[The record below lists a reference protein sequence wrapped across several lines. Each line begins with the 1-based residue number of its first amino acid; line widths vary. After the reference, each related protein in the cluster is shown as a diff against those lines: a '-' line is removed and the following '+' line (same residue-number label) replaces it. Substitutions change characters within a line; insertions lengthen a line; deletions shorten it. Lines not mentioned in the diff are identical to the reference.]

1 MSEILEASHVYL
13 DNPAKTVDESLEFIS
28 QKAVELGFA
37 SDAQAVL
44 DALKARENEG
54 TTGMMEGFAIP
65 HAKLDNF
72 SKVAVM
78 VVKFAGDVEWETMD
92 KKPIKV
98 AIALLV
104 PNAEGAATHLQLL
117 SKVAVMLMDE
127 GFRSSVL
134 DASDEA
140 TIADVINAGF
150 EK

>member
-13 DNPAKTVDESLEFIS
+13 DNPAKTVDEALEFIS

-98 AIALLV
+98 AIAICT
-104 PNAEGAATHLQLL
+104 PQEEKGTTHLQLL
-117 SKVAVMLMDE
+117 SEVAIMLTKE
-127 GFRSSVL
+127 SFRSDL
-134 DASDEA
+134 LTCDDP
-140 TIADVINAGF
+140 
-150 EK
+150 EKLAAIVEGCFK